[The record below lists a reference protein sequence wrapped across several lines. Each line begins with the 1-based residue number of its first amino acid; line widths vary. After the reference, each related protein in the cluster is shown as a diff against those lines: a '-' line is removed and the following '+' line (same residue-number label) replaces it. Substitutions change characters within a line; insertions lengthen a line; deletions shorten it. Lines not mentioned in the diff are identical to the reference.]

1 MTSYTPEYSQLQ
13 AMDELSRNDTYVQ
26 MMVNDHL
33 PFTRETWMD
42 LYDPG
47 RELTWDGERE
57 MAVPPIFRVLVD
69 EKGQPIEEPFYDDL
83 GFD

>member
-1 MTSYTPEYSQLQ
+1 
-13 AMDELSRNDTYVQ
+13 MDELSRNDTYVQ

-57 MAVPPIFRVLVD
+57 MAVPPIFRVVVLTWGEGHMVSCS
-69 EKGQPIEEPFYDDL
+69 KAFLIKLNFDDTSSR
-83 GFD
+83 